1 MSDNHS
7 VEKTVKEVAKATESD
22 AITGL
27 VTMRSVHQHS
37 KDDSIASPTSFKVTD
52 NKLDTTETVSVG
64 DKLIGEPIVP
74 KPILPTKMST
84 INLKQPI

>member
-22 AITGL
+22 AIAGL
-27 VTMRSVHQHS
+27 VTMCSVHQHS
-37 KDDSIASPTSFKVTD
+37 KDDSIASPTSSKVTD
-52 NKLDTTETVSVG
+52 NKLDTTESVSVG

-74 KPILPTKMST
+74 KPILPTEMST
-84 INLKQPI
+84 INLK